1 MALALTLL
9 GSLELRMETVK
20 ALEASQQDLFVA
32 KPLAGPT
39 FQNSINAESFDPMKF
54 AILQIGVVNDF
65 GNAKRGSLTNTEPL
79 NQRFDCTA
87 IALVPKLRIDHVK
100 P

>member
-65 GNAKRGSLTNTEPL
+65 GNAKRGSLTNTQPL
-79 NQRFDCTA
+79 NHPFNCPP
-87 IALVPKLRIDHVK
+87 IPLLPNLPIHH
-100 P
+100 